1 MTEAID
7 GHGTRPESQPIP
19 RHGVFMIR
27 KPFLLCSA
35 GLLLAVAACD
45 SSTGVSS
52 SITQAD
58 ANDLALQMDAVS
70 TLSPSDFGLGP
81 SFSVVAGGSGAAAVS
96 APISINNQFTVT
108 RACPKGGHVALAGTI
123 TGTGDAT
130 THSLSVEAAA
140 TRTDTNCA
148 FQTKNGTLTLNGNPN
163 ITYDGHLNI
172 VNAALSGLQT
182 QTHKGS
188 FSWARVGGSGVC
200 DVDITSS
207 YDPATHTAT
216 VSGTFCGIAVNA
228 TQTRGT

>member
-1 MTEAID
+1 
-7 GHGTRPESQPIP
+7 
-19 RHGVFMIR
+19 MIR
-27 KPFLLCSA
+27 KPFLLCGA
-35 GLLLAVAACD
+35 GLVLAVAACD

-52 SITQAD
+52 TITQAD
-58 ANDLALQMDAVS
+58 ANDLALQMDAAS
-70 TLSPSDFGLGP
+70 TMVPSDFGLG
-81 SFSVVAGGSGAAAVS
+81 SLFSIVGAGGGSTAES
-96 APISINNQFTVT
+96 APIAINNQFTVT
-108 RACPKGGHVALAGTI
+108 KACPKGGQVVLAGTL

-130 THSLSVEAAA
+130 THSFSLEAAA
-140 TRTDTNCA
+140 TRTDADCA

-163 ITYDGHLNI
+163 IVYDGKLNI

-188 FSWARVGGSGVC
+188 FSWARVGASGVC

-228 TQTRGT
+228 SQTRGT

>member
-1 MTEAID
+1 
-7 GHGTRPESQPIP
+7 
-19 RHGVFMIR
+19 MIR

-35 GLLLAVAACD
+35 GLVLAVAACD

-70 TLSPSDFGLGP
+70 TLSPSNFGLGP
-81 SFSVVAGGSGAAAVS
+81 SFSIVAGGSSTAAVS

-108 RACPKGGHVALAGTI
+108 KACPKGGQVALAGTI

-130 THSLSVEAAA
+130 THSLTVDAAA
-140 TRTDTNCA
+140 TRTDTDCA
-148 FQTKNGTLTLNGNPN
+148 FQTKNGTLTVNGNPN